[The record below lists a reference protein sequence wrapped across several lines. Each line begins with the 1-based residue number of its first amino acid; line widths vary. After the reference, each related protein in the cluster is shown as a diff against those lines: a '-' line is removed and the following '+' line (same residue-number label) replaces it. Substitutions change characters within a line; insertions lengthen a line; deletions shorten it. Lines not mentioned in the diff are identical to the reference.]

1 MVGERLKIV
10 IIAGAGATYSD
21 AVDLFRVGMP
31 PMRKGM
37 PDSWPEA
44 NMPPLNAKFFQGAR
58 ESGDYHEEI
67 SDIGEYMREHHG
79 GIAVE
84 KAGLEKVMTKIYT
97 DTRKFSGKPRGEK
110 AEAVFSELFSVL
122 THRIADTTNEMK
134 VNNGGNYGH
143 IINHYLGAG
152 YAPEDI
158 TAITFNYDL
167 QIEKAVNA
175 LTQHGRPLNFPFCY
189 GGMPAEFYEV
199 KTRGIT
205 DRKHTFKRGARGR
218 KGVSILKLHGSLNWL
233 ADTRAIKMHESM
245 LNLSTRISL
254 MSDEFDIARR
264 KIQRT
269 PQGYTLP
276 AIVPPVGNRKEEMLH
291 SLFTPIWGKAE
302 HALEAAKEVV
312 IFGYS
317 CPSEDK
323 KSRQLIQ
330 SAFGNKRIEKISVI
344 DPLNETYKTYSGM
357 ARARG
362 RLDALPHYKNAADF
376 CYPESKP

>member
-1 MVGERLKIV
+1 MGERPKIV

-122 THRIADTTNEMK
+122 THRIADTTNDMN
-134 VNNGGNYGH
+134 VTNGGNYGR

-152 YAPEDI
+152 CAPEDI
-158 TAITFNYDL
+158 TVITFNYDL

-175 LTQHGRPLNFPFCY
+175 LTRHGRPLNFPYCY
-189 GGMPAEFYEV
+189 DGMPSEFYEA
-199 KTRGIT
+199 KPRGIT
-205 DRKHTFKRGARGR
+205 GKTRAFKRGARES
-218 KGVSILKLHGSLNWL
+218 KGISVLKLHGSLNWL
-233 ADTRAIKMHESM
+233 ANSHASKIHEGM
-245 LNLSTRISL
+245 INLPSRISL
-254 MSDEFDIARR
+254 MSDGFDIARR

-302 HALEAAKEVV
+302 HALETAKEVV

-323 KSRQLIQ
+323 KSGQLIQ
-330 SAFGNKRIEKISVI
+330 GAFGNNRIEKISVI
-344 DPLNETYKTYSGM
+344 DPLNITYTTYSGM

-376 CYPESKP
+376 LLTRK

>member
-1 MVGERLKIV
+1 M

-21 AVDLFRVGMP
+21 AEDLFRADMP
-31 PMRKGM
+31 RILKGM
-37 PDSWPEA
+37 PEIWPEA
-44 NMPPLNAKFFQGAR
+44 NMPPLDKKFFQGAQ
-58 ESGDYHEEI
+58 ESGGYHEVI
-67 SDIGEYMREHHG
+67 SDIRAYMREHHRVDD
-79 GIAVE
+79 IEA
-84 KAGLEKVMTKIYT
+84 AGLEKVMTKIYT
-97 DTRKFSGKPRGEK
+97 DTRKFSGKPREK
-110 AEAVFSELFSVL
+110 ADAVFSELFSVL
-122 THRIADTTNEMK
+122 THRIADTTNDIK
-134 VNNGGNYGH
+134 VTNGGNYGR
-143 IINHYLGAG
+143 IINHYLEAG
-152 YAPEDI
+152 CAPEDI
-158 TAITFNYDL
+158 TVITFNYDL

-175 LTQHGRPLNFPFCY
+175 LTRHGRPLNFPYCY

-205 DRKHTFKRGARGR
+205 GRKHTFKRGARGR

-245 LNLSTRISL
+245 LNPPTRISL
-254 MSDEFDIARR
+254 MSDRFDIARR

-317 CPSEDK
+317 CPRQDK

-330 SAFGNKRIEKISVI
+330 GAFGNNRIEKTSVI
-344 DPLNETYKTYSGM
+344 DPSNETYKTYRGM
-357 ARARG
+357 ASERG
-362 RLDALPHYKNAADF
+362 RLDALRRYKNAADF
-376 CYPESKP
+376 LSTRK